1 MGQPYRLAST
11 SWLSDAADHAIHAR
25 WERTARQRGGCK
37 ELAAR
42 ATAKALPVHL
52 QQPTHL
58 RLWTAP
64 TVSAIVDVGAKSP
77 PEQGAISDRPY

>member
-11 SWLSDAADHAIHAR
+11 AWLSDAADHAIHAQ
-25 WERTARQRGGCK
+25 WERTARERGSCK
-37 ELAAR
+37 DLAAR

-64 TVSAIVDVGAKSP
+64 TVSAISRRRAKSP